1 WFYEKFVRKN
11 PRVQKAYEIYVQG
24 HLEEHR
30 KSRLKHWLV
39 LLALSWKYRRSQIK
53 RLHTVTIVRQKGS
66 SAKLRMEWIPGACC
80 YNLYVSQDGLQY
92 EFCKKT
98 RKSVCTVENLKQDKM
113 YFFKFKVSMDG
124 KRYSDFSEGLTVS
137 PVKNQEL
144 FFMKKLAQN
153 QSPGMTSGASCAQ
166 DTERKKREG
175 KRLLY
180 G

>member
-1 WFYEKFVRKN
+1 MKDWFYEKFVRKN

-53 RLHTVTIVRQKGS
+53 RLHTLTLVRQKGS

-92 EFCKKT
+92 KFCKKN
-98 RKSVCTVENLKQDKM
+98 RKSVCTV
-113 YFFKFKVSMDG
+113 
-124 KRYSDFSEGLTVS
+124 
-137 PVKNQEL
+137 
-144 FFMKKLAQN
+144 
-153 QSPGMTSGASCAQ
+153 
-166 DTERKKREG
+166 
-175 KRLLY
+175 
-180 G
+180 